1 MNKIDIEQLF
11 EYNRWANDR
20 VLTAVSSLSP
30 EQFTKD
36 LSNSFPSVRDTLVH
50 MVWAEWIW
58 LMRWRGESPKIVF
71 NPADFPTVARLK
83 EKWREIEIGQE
94 DIIDTLTDE
103 SLAKVIAYINTKGE
117 EWKYSLGHM
126 MQHVVNHAS
135 YHRGQITTML
145 RQLGEGAVSTD
156 FLLFFDEKSESSSQ
170 SR

>member
-11 EYNRWANDR
+11 EYNRWANAK
-20 VLTAVSSLSP
+20 VLSAASRLSP

-58 LMRWRGESPKIVF
+58 LMRWRGESPKIIF
-71 NPADFPTVARLK
+71 DPADFPTVARLQ
-83 EKWREIEIGQE
+83 EKWREVEIGQE
-94 DIIDTLTDE
+94 GIIDALTE
-103 SLAKVIAYINTKGE
+103 ASLAKVIAYINTKGE
-117 EWKYSLGHM
+117 EWEYPLGHM

-145 RQLGEGAVSTD
+145 RQLGAEAVNTD
-156 FLLFFDEKSESSSQ
+156 YLLFFDEKIERSS
-170 SR
+170 